1 MAHDRV
7 EAVER
12 ALTVLAAFDPE
23 VRALSLAELA
33 AATGFYKSTILRL
46 ARSLERFGFLIRAPD
61 GSFRLGPELWRLGSL
76 YRRDHDLGEY
86 VRPALRRLRDQSAE
100 SASFY
105 IRDGD
110 RRVCLYRIDSTRE
123 IRHHLDEGT
132 QLPLDRGAAGH
143 VLLALGG
150 EPGDRYDRI
159 RRRGYDISLGER
171 DPDVAAVAVAVVT
184 ADRTLRG
191 ALALSGLRSHF
202 DKAFRKKCVGWLIAA
217 ATDLS
222 ASLSHLSP

>member
-46 ARSLERFGFLIRAPD
+46 ARSLERFGFLIRAPH

-110 RRVCLYRIDSTRE
+110 RRVCNSGE
-123 IRHHLDEGT
+123 E
-132 QLPLDRGAAGH
+132 H
-143 VLLALGG
+143 V
-150 EPGDRYDRI
+150 D
-159 RRRGYDISLGER
+159 
-171 DPDVAAVAVAVVT
+171 VAVVVII
-184 ADRTLRG
+184 AD
-191 ALALSGLRSHF
+191 
-202 DKAFRKKCVGWLIAA
+202 CC
-217 ATDLS
+217 
-222 ASLSHLSP
+222 SLSVHRNIQSRSGCHILEMTTAVVLVQS